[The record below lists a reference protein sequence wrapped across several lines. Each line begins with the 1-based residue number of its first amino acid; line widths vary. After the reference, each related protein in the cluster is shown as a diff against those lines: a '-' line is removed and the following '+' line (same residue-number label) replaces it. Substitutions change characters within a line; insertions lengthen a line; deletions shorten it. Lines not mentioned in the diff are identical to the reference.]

1 MNEFETKMI
10 DGMATVK
17 ANQQNTNDNLDKL
30 HTRFDG
36 LDETIKETATQVAVN
51 TKSIEKLENSK
62 EGMWK
67 RINENPKSKKM
78 VITAGAALAG
88 LGAILTALYNMLK
101 HHLPGS

>member
-36 LDETIKETATQVAVN
+36 LDETIKKTATQVTVN

-67 RINENPKSKKM
+67 RINENPKGKKI
-78 VITAGAALAG
+78 VIGVASATTG
-88 LGAILTALYNMLK
+88 LGVILTVLYNMLK